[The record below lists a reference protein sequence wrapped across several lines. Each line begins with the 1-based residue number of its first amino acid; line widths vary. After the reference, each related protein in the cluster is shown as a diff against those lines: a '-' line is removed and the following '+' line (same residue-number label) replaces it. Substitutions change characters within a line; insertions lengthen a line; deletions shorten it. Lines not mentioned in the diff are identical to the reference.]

1 MNDKKM
7 TAREFFTTM
16 MEKYDLTDEL
26 NTYCV
31 EALSSLDRR
40 NDQRKTKAAEKSEK
54 ENAPIRAAIIETLNA
69 DGCDGLTETEL
80 GEALEITHNKAGAIA
95 RGLVKDGLI
104 SVEERKFPK
113 VGKRKV
119 YFIEK

>member
-7 TAREFFTTM
+7 TAREFYTTM

-26 NTYCV
+26 NAYCV
-31 EALSSLDRR
+31 EALARLDRR
-40 NDQRKTKAAEKSEK
+40 NDTRKSKAAEKAAT
-54 ENAPIRAAIIETLNA
+54 ENAPIRAGIIEALSA
-69 DGCDGLTETEL
+69 DGRDGLTETEL

>member
-26 NTYCV
+26 NAYCV

-40 NDQRKTKAAEKSEK
+40 NDQRKSKAAEKSEK
-54 ENAPIRAAIIETLNA
+54 ENAPIRAAIVETLNA
-69 DGCDGLTETEL
+69 DGCNGLTETEL

-113 VGKRKV
+113 IGKRKV

>member
-26 NTYCV
+26 NAYCV
-31 EALSSLDRR
+31 EALSNLDRR
-40 NDQRKTKAAEKSEK
+40 NDQRKSKAAEKSEK
-54 ENAPIRAAIIETLNA
+54 ENAPIRAAIMETLNA
-69 DGCDGLTETEL
+69 DGCNGLTETEL

-104 SVEERKFPK
+104 SVKERKFPK

>member
-26 NTYCV
+26 NAYCV

-54 ENAPIRAAIIETLNA
+54 ENAPIRAAIVETLNA
-69 DGCDGLTETEL
+69 DGCNGLTETEL

-104 SVEERKFPK
+104 SVEERKSPK
-113 VGKRKV
+113 IGKRKV

>member
-26 NTYCV
+26 NAYCV

-54 ENAPIRAAIIETLNA
+54 ENAPIRAAIIETLSA

-95 RGLVKDGLI
+95 RGLVKDGFI

>member
-26 NTYCV
+26 NAYCV
-31 EALSSLDRR
+31 EALSNLDRR
-40 NDQRKTKAAEKSEK
+40 NDQRKSKAAEKSEK
-54 ENAPIRAAIIETLNA
+54 ENAPIRAAIMETLNA

-95 RGLVKDGLI
+95 RGLVKDGVI

>member
-54 ENAPIRAAIIETLNA
+54 ENAPIRAAIIETLSA

>member
-26 NTYCV
+26 NAYCV
-31 EALSSLDRR
+31 EALSNLDRR

-54 ENAPIRAAIIETLNA
+54 ENAPIRAAIIETLSA

>member
-26 NTYCV
+26 NAYCV

-40 NDQRKTKAAEKSEK
+40 NDQRKSKAAEKAAT
-54 ENAPIRAAIIETLNA
+54 ENAPIRAAIVEALSA

-95 RGLVKDGLI
+95 RGLVKDGVI

-119 YFIEK
+119 YFVEK

>member
-7 TAREFFTTM
+7 TTREFFTTM

-26 NTYCV
+26 NAYCV
-31 EALSSLDRR
+31 EALSNLDRR
-40 NDQRKTKAAEKSEK
+40 NDQRKSKAAEKSEK
-54 ENAPIRAAIIETLNA
+54 ENAPIRAAIMETLNA
-69 DGCDGLTETEL
+69 DGCNGLTETEL

>member
-54 ENAPIRAAIIETLNA
+54 ENAPFRAAIIETLSA

-104 SVEERKFPK
+104 SVEEREFPK

>member
-7 TAREFFTTM
+7 TAREFYTTM

-26 NTYCV
+26 NAYCV
-31 EALSSLDRR
+31 EALSNLDRR
-40 NDQRKTKAAEKSEK
+40 NDQRKNKAAEKSEK
-54 ENAPIRAAIIETLNA
+54 ENAPIRAAIMETLNA

>member
-7 TAREFFTTM
+7 TAREFYTTM

-31 EALSSLDRR
+31 EALASLDRR
-40 NDQRKTKAAEKSEK
+40 NDTRKSKATEKSAT
-54 ENAPIRAAIIETLNA
+54 ENAPIRAGIIEALSA

-119 YFIEK
+119 YFVEK

>member
-1 MNDKKM
+1 MNNKKM

-26 NTYCV
+26 NAYCV

-54 ENAPIRAAIIETLNA
+54 ENAPIRAAIIKTLSA

>member
-7 TAREFFTTM
+7 TAREFYTTM

-26 NTYCV
+26 NAYCV
-31 EALSSLDRR
+31 EALSNLDRR
-40 NDQRKTKAAEKSEK
+40 NDQRKSKAAEKSEK
-54 ENAPIRAAIIETLNA
+54 ENAPIRAAIMETLNA

-113 VGKRKV
+113 VGKRKI

>member
-1 MNDKKM
+1 M

-26 NTYCV
+26 NAYCV
-31 EALSSLDRR
+31 EALSNLDRR
-40 NDQRKTKAAEKSEK
+40 NDQRKSKAAEKSEK
-54 ENAPIRAAIIETLNA
+54 ENAPIRAAIMETLNA

>member
-7 TAREFFTTM
+7 TAREFYTAM

-26 NTYCV
+26 NAYCV
-31 EALSSLDRR
+31 EALASLDRR
-40 NDQRKTKAAEKSEK
+40 NDARKAKQSEKSAA
-54 ENAPIRAAIIETLNA
+54 ENAPIRAGIIEALSA
-69 DGCDGLTETEL
+69 DSCDGMTETEL
-80 GEALEITHNKAGAIA
+80 GEAFNITHNKAGAIA
-95 RGLVKDGLI
+95 RGLVNDGLI

-113 VGKRKV
+113 IGKRKV

>member
-26 NTYCV
+26 NAYCV
-31 EALSSLDRR
+31 EALSNLDRR
-40 NDQRKTKAAEKSEK
+40 NDQRKSKAAEKSEK
-54 ENAPIRAAIIETLNA
+54 ENAPIRAAIMETLNA

-119 YFIEK
+119 YFVEK

>member
-7 TAREFFTTM
+7 TAREFYTTM

-26 NTYCV
+26 NAYCV
-31 EALSSLDRR
+31 EALSNLDRR
-40 NDQRKTKAAEKSEK
+40 NDQHRSKAAEKSEK
-54 ENAPIRAAIIETLNA
+54 ENAPIRAAIMETLNA

-80 GEALEITHNKAGAIA
+80 GEGLEITHNKAGAIA

-104 SVEERKFPK
+104 SVKERKFPK

>member
-26 NTYCV
+26 NAYCV

-54 ENAPIRAAIIETLNA
+54 ENAPFRAAIIETLNA

-80 GEALEITHNKAGAIA
+80 GEALEVTHNKAGAIA

>member
-26 NTYCV
+26 NAYCV
-31 EALSSLDRR
+31 EALSNLDRR
-40 NDQRKTKAAEKSEK
+40 NDQRKSKAAEKSEK
-54 ENAPIRAAIIETLNA
+54 ENAPIRAAIMETLNA
-69 DGCDGLTETEL
+69 NGCDGLTETEL

-113 VGKRKV
+113 IGKRKV

>member
-26 NTYCV
+26 NAYCV
-31 EALSSLDRR
+31 EALSNLDRR
-40 NDQRKTKAAEKSEK
+40 NDQRKSKAAEKSEK
-54 ENAPIRAAIIETLNA
+54 ENAPIRAAIIETLSA

>member
-26 NTYCV
+26 NAYCV
-31 EALSSLDRR
+31 EALSNLDRR
-40 NDQRKTKAAEKSEK
+40 NDQRKSKAAEKSEK
-54 ENAPIRAAIIETLNA
+54 ENAPIRAAIMETLNA

>member
-26 NTYCV
+26 NAYCV
-31 EALSSLDRR
+31 EALSNLDRR
-40 NDQRKTKAAEKSEK
+40 NDQRKSKAAEKSEK
-54 ENAPIRAAIIETLNA
+54 ENAPIRAAIMETLNA
-69 DGCDGLTETEL
+69 DGCNGLTETEL

>member
-1 MNDKKM
+1 MNNKKM

-26 NTYCV
+26 NAYCV

-80 GEALEITHNKAGAIA
+80 GEALEVTHNKAGAIA

>member
-7 TAREFFTTM
+7 TAREFYTTM

-26 NTYCV
+26 NAYCV
-31 EALSSLDRR
+31 EALSNLDRR
-40 NDQRKTKAAEKSEK
+40 NDQRKSKAAEKSEK
-54 ENAPIRAAIIETLNA
+54 ENAPIRAAIMETLNA

>member
-7 TAREFFTTM
+7 TAREFYTTM

-26 NTYCV
+26 NAYCV
-31 EALSSLDRR
+31 EALASFDRR
-40 NDQRKTKAAEKSEK
+40 NDTRKAKQSEKSAA
-54 ENAPIRAAIIETLNA
+54 ENAPIRAGIIETLSA
-69 DGCDGLTETEL
+69 DGCDGMTETEL

-95 RGLVKDGLI
+95 RGLVKDGLV

-119 YFIEK
+119 YFVEK

>member
-26 NTYCV
+26 NAYCV
-31 EALSSLDRR
+31 EALSNLDRR
-40 NDQRKTKAAEKSEK
+40 NDQRKSKAAEKSEK
-54 ENAPIRAAIIETLNA
+54 ENAPIRAAIVETLSA
-69 DGCDGLTETEL
+69 DDCDGLTETEL

-113 VGKRKV
+113 IGKRKV
-119 YFIEK
+119 YFVEK